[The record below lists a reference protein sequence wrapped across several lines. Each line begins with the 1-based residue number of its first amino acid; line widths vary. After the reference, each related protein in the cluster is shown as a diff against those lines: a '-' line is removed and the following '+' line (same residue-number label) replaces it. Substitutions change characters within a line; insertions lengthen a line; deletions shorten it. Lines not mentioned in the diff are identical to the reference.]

1 MYIVAIAWIYVVL
14 MMSITEESI
23 IAGLMTFA
31 LYGILPLTIILYIM
45 GSPQRKRQR
54 HARELQA
61 RAEPVAS
68 NADDIGMPDVDP
80 AQHHASADSTA
91 DMPGLQPLAIAQP
104 GVDSRQSDRPEPGN
118 DRQAR

>member
-54 HARELQA
+54 QAREAAA
-61 RAEPVAS
+61 RAEGSA
-68 NADDIGMPDVDP
+68 AITDDAIHPP
-80 AQHHASADSTA
+80 PSTA
-91 DMPGLQPLAIAQP
+91 GQTAADADAGDDGL
-104 GVDSRQSDRPEPGN
+104 RK
-118 DRQAR
+118 